1 MGYVEATQ
9 GTNNIVQVYESGRAA
24 VSLSWHDAKTISD
37 DQVGGPGNT
46 GLADPG
52 ATLEVYS
59 GATATLSQGADA
71 TIYSSASDVTVYDGA
86 TATLCKSIHIRSP

>member
-1 MGYVEATQ
+1 
-9 GTNNIVQVYESGRAA
+9 

-46 GLADPG
+46 GLADPS

-59 GATATLSQGADA
+59 GATATLQGADA